1 MTKINFSQAITV
13 EHKAARVRETALA
26 GIVAERTRRLAAGF
40 DYDFGSVRGIHRI
53 GTTDA
58 DQIGWSE
65 VTTLSN
71 ALIALGDTT
80 TKITAETD
88 TGPVEMYAIEWQAIL
103 VAAGQFRQPI
113 WKASFMLQAMETIP
127 ADFTADQYWQ

>member
-1 MTKINFSQAITV
+1 MTKIDFSQAITG
-13 EHKAARVRETALA
+13 EHKAARVREIALA
-26 GIVAERTRRLAAGF
+26 GIVAERTRRLAGGF
-40 DYDFGSVRGIHRI
+40 DYDFGSARGIHRI

-80 TKITAETD
+80 TKITAVTD

>member
-1 MTKINFSQAITV
+1 MTKIDFSQAITV
-13 EHKAARVRETALA
+13 EHKAARARDIALA
-26 GIVAERTRRLAAGF
+26 GIVAERTRRLTAGF
-40 DYDFGSVRGIHRI
+40 DYDFGSARGIHRI

-71 ALIALGDTT
+71 ALIALADTT
-80 TKITAETD
+80 TKITAVTD

-127 ADFTADQYWQ
+127 ADFTSDQYWP